1 MDLSR
6 LMGKCGRAEAI
17 KSSHESVSCVCF
29 LTHPTL
35 QTAWP
40 SNKLLQKIQNP
51 STACSSLKK
60 NCQNLNVSDGGDTN
74 GKKGGKWIWVEPQ
87 TVSRSRVLNCSKLIS
102 KHDPVS
108 LFFFPS
114 AMLELSSPCLK
125 QTNDSTLLLCNS
137 QLQAEQTPSEGNS
150 VVIEPSS
157 IRLPLERFGVMLLRQ
172 HYSWIKHKTFFRAE
186 RFCRKRLM

>member
-1 MDLSR
+1 MWSCRSDKILTCKCFLCLFPHTSNTTNSLTFKQAAPKDPESFHRLQQPQEKLPKPECVWRWRSEWEERWEMDLSGATDG
-6 LMGKCGRAEAI
+6 LPFT
-17 KSSHESVSCVCF
+17 CF
-29 LTHPTL
+29 EL
-35 QTAWP
+35 QQINFQTWP
-40 SNKLLQKIQNP
+40 SLP
-51 STACSSLKK
+51 
-60 NCQNLNVSDGGDTN
+60 
-74 GKKGGKWIWVEPQ
+74 
-87 TVSRSRVLNCSKLIS
+87 
-102 KHDPVS
+102 
-108 LFFFPS
+108 FFPS

-172 HYSWIKHKTFFRAE
+172 HYSWMKHKTFFRAE